1 MPRKGGC
8 RLKRI
13 IAVGILLLFLCGCGV
28 QQSELDPALK
38 LRSKLQTAGCRFD
51 AEITADYGD
60 KTYQFSLNCEADAS
74 GNVCFTVLS
83 PETISG
89 ITGKIQQGSGS
100 LTFDD
105 TALAFSILADGLA
118 SPVSGPWVML
128 KALRSG
134 YIRSG
139 CMEDGLL
146 RLTVNDSYEQNAQTL
161 DIWLDENCQP
171 IRADVFAENRRILT
185 ITVKSFAFV

>member
-1 MPRKGGC
+1 M
-8 RLKRI
+8 KRI
-13 IAVGILLLFLCGCGV
+13 IAVGLFLLFLCGCSV

-60 KTYQFSLNCEADAS
+60 KTYQFSLSCEADSA
-74 GNVCFTVLS
+74 GNVRFAVLS
-83 PETISG
+83 PESISG

-105 TALAFSILADGLA
+105 TALAFSLLADGLV

-128 KALRSG
+128 KALRGG
-134 YIRSG
+134 YIRS
-139 CMEDGLL
+139 CCTEDGLL
-146 RLTVNDSYEQNAQTL
+146 RLTVNDSYDENAHTL
-161 DIWLDENCQP
+161 DIWLDENSQP
-171 IRADVFAENRRILT
+171 IRADIFAENRRILT
-185 ITVKSFAFV
+185 VTVKSFAFM

>member
-1 MPRKGGC
+1 M
-8 RLKRI
+8 I
-13 IAVGILLLFLCGCGV
+13 MVGIVLLFLCGCSV
-28 QQSELDPALK
+28 EQPELDPALK

-60 KTYQFSLNCEADAS
+60 KTYRFSLSCEADAS
-74 GNVCFTVLS
+74 GDLRFTVLS

-89 ITGKIQQGSGS
+89 ITGKIEQGSGS

-105 TALAFSILADGLA
+105 TALAFPLLPDGLA
-118 SPVSGPWVML
+118 SPISGSWVML

-134 YIRSG
+134 YIRSC

-146 RLTVNDSYEQNAQTL
+146 RLTVNDSYDENAFAL
-161 DIWLDENCQP
+161 DIWLDENSYP
-171 IRADVFAENRRILT
+171 IRADIFAENRRILT
-185 ITVKSFAFV
+185 ITVQNFAFV